1 VVPVAPGIFTFNAT
15 GQGQAIAA
23 NVSGPTAGMTN
34 GPSSGVPISGTI
46 IPSAP
51 AAQGS
56 FIAVYGTGGGVTNP
70 AAKTGFVNSG
80 TMVLPLTN
88 WTTASGTVTATI
100 GGVPAYFAFAGAAPG
115 LSDGVYQFNIQVPV
129 GVSGDALPLA
139 ITVDGMAAAGNP
151 TVAVQQD

>member
-1 VVPVAPGIFTFNAT
+1 
-15 GQGQAIAA
+15 
-23 NVSGPTAGMTN
+23 
-34 GPSSGVPISGTI
+34 
-46 IPSAP
+46 
-51 AAQGS
+51 
-56 FIAVYGTGGGVTNP
+56 
-70 AAKTGFVNSG
+70 
-80 TMVLPLTN
+80 MVLPLTN

-100 GGVPAYFAFAGAAPG
+100 GGVPAYVAFAGAAPG